1 MATTI
6 REILDKNLFSK
17 ATLVAGKKSIDNIIT
32 WVNVME
38 ILDTPDTVK
47 KGELLITTGYEL
59 FDKDKHNG
67 LINKLKNH
75 GVSGMIIQPGYY
87 IDKIPQYII
96 DDANQISFP
105 IIEIPSHFSFSEIL
119 HLLINEITQKNNYF
133 NQEFARF
140 NGIFSSINSKSGELF
155 SYQDTEEHCFYL
167 FCLSARDQYSQTSS
181 KLITCTDKLRAF
193 LSSQSIRYEYESDCG
208 AVSAFLLE
216 LDNKKDLTALIYDF
230 QIQLTFLSEQEGINY
245 YAGADKVI
253 SSNYL
258 HIAFE
263 HSLKCIS
270 LLNDIAAKR
279 GICAYEN
286 YTFIKMFG
294 LLYQNNRSFVLDNKA
309 LQILLNHDR
318 VNQTN
323 YVHTVR
329 AYLAENCNASRTA
342 QRLYIHRHTL
352 MNRITAITE
361 LCDLNFNDYY
371 TRIYMS
377 LALLI
382 HDYYAI

>member
-140 NGIFSSINSKSGELF
+140 NGIFSSINS
-155 SYQDTEEHCFYL
+155 
-167 FCLSARDQYSQTSS
+167 
-181 KLITCTDKLRAF
+181 
-193 LSSQSIRYEYESDCG
+193 
-208 AVSAFLLE
+208 
-216 LDNKKDLTALIYDF
+216 
-230 QIQLTFLSEQEGINY
+230 
-245 YAGADKVI
+245 
-253 SSNYL
+253 
-258 HIAFE
+258 
-263 HSLKCIS
+263 
-270 LLNDIAAKR
+270 
-279 GICAYEN
+279 
-286 YTFIKMFG
+286 M
-294 LLYQNNRSFVLDNKA
+294 
-309 LQILLNHDR
+309 
-318 VNQTN
+318 
-323 YVHTVR
+323 
-329 AYLAENCNASRTA
+329 
-342 QRLYIHRHTL
+342 
-352 MNRITAITE
+352 
-361 LCDLNFNDYY
+361 
-371 TRIYMS
+371 
-377 LALLI
+377 
-382 HDYYAI
+382 